1 MVKVFNVADVIGLA
15 GWRPQGRK
23 AYGQCYQRVRQAV
36 CLGHAGNVSRMGRGF
51 VLRKANVEKV
61 VAYLR
66 ERYPQEVPPAPV
78 AAAM

>member
-1 MVKVFNVADVIGLA
+1 
-15 GWRPQGRK
+15 
-23 AYGQCYQRVRQAV
+23 
-36 CLGHAGNVSRMGRGF
+36 